1 MINSIIFVEA
11 TYATLETPVL
21 KPNPSF
27 LQKFRPGPGTLI
39 AAAFIG
45 PGTVTVCSAAG
56 IQFGYSLIWALLLS
70 IFATIVLQEMAARLG
85 LLSGKGLAA
94 VVRQE
99 VKLTFIRS
107 FVIILMFAAIVIG
120 NAAYEAGNISGSV
133 LGIQNMTN
141 IRDWEIGIFQFQPLA
156 LLMGLVAFVIL
167 YIGKYKLLT
176 STMMILVG
184 LMSAAYIST
193 AILSH
198 TDWAA
203 FFAGMIPRFPDGSIW
218 TILALM
224 GTTVVPYNLF
234 LHSSLSKQRW
244 NGPQDISKMRRDTV
258 LSICIGGII
267 SLAILSTAANTGLNQ
282 EVTASN
288 MTKSLEPL
296 LGSAAGIFLS
306 IGLFA
311 AGISS
316 AITAPLAAA
325 YVACDCFGWPQERD
339 SFKFRTVWILVLG
352 SGIILSSLGLKPI
365 QIITFA
371 QIANGLL
378 LPLMAGF
385 LLWVINRKILMGIY
399 RNSILQNIVG
409 IIIWLIA
416 FALGFR
422 SLWKVFEIWNT
433 HL

>member
-1 MINSIIFVEA
+1 MKANA
-11 TYATLETPVL
+11 
-21 KPNPSF
+21 SF

-70 IFATIVLQEMAARLG
+70 ILATIVLQEMAARLG

-94 VVRQE
+94 IVRQE
-99 VKLTFIRS
+99 ISLSFIRS
-107 FVIILMFAAIVIG
+107 FVIVLIFAAIVMG

-133 LGIQNMTN
+133 LGILNMTS
-141 IRDWEIGIFQFQPLA
+141 IGDWEIGIFRFQPLA

-193 AILSH
+193 AILSN
-198 TDWAA
+198 TDWAS
-203 FFAGMIPRFPDGSIW
+203 FFGGMIPRFPDESIW

-244 NGPQDISKMRRDTV
+244 NGPQDIPKMRKDTII
-258 LSICIGGII
+258 SIFIGGVI
-267 SLAILSTAANTGLNQ
+267 SLAILTTAANSGLNQ
-282 EVTASN
+282 DVSASN
-288 MTKSLEPL
+288 MAKSLEPL
-296 LGSAAGIFLS
+296 LGSAAGIFLGV
-306 IGLFA
+306 GLFA

-325 YVACDCFGWPQERD
+325 YVACDCFAWPQERD
-339 SFKFRTVWILVLG
+339 SFKFRAVWMLVLG
-352 SGIILSSLGLKPI
+352 SGVLLSSLGLKPI
-365 QIITFA
+365 EIITFA

-385 LLWVINRKILMGIY
+385 LLWVINRKILMGKF

-409 IIIWLIA
+409 ILIWLIA

-422 SLWKVFEIWNT
+422 SLWKIFETWNT